1 MLRSLKQMLNLTS
14 VPRIIECFDVSHNA
28 GEDAVCSRVVFKDG
42 RPFKSAYRKFNIK
55 SFTGNDDYRSLTEVL
70 QRRFAR
76 AGGTQA
82 GDDEDVEEAWQIP
95 DLVLIDGGKG
105 QLTAALKGMQN
116 AGMRVINGGA
126 DEASEVSGSA
136 AAVRV
141 CSIAKK
147 NEDVYTWMEDGSRQI
162 VNTSPDESG
171 VLMLREIRDE
181 SHRFAIRSM
190 RSRRTKR
197 MLSSGQ

>member
-1 MLRSLKQMLNLTS
+1 MLNLTS

-42 RPFKSAYRKFNIK
+42 RPHKSSYRKFNIK

-76 AGGTQA
+76 ARMQN
-82 GDDEDVEEAWQIP
+82 GDEEDEAWQIP

-105 QLTAALKGMQN
+105 QLTAALKGMAN
-116 AGMRVINGGA
+116 AGVKVVNAGEEQDSPGI
-126 DEASEVSGSA
+126 
-136 AAVRV
+136 RV

-162 VNTSPDESG
+162 VNQRPDESG

-181 SHRFAIRSM
+181 SHRFALRNM
-190 RSRRTKR
+190 RKRRKKR
-197 MLSSGQ
+197 MLSSGE

>member
-1 MLRSLKQMLNLTS
+1 MLNLTS
-14 VPRIIECFDVSHNA
+14 VPRVIECFDVSHNA

-76 AGGTQA
+76 AGGLQT
-82 GDDEDVEEAWQIP
+82 DEVVDEAWQIP

-116 AGMRVINGGA
+116 AGVRVVNGWA
-126 DEASEVSGSA
+126 DEASEVSGLG

-162 VNTSPDESG
+162 VNTSPDEAG

-190 RSRRTKR
+190 RNRRTKR
-197 MLSSGQ
+197 MLSSGVDLE